1 MGNGLVGPPF
11 SHLPLMVVP
20 ARGATLTVGGLPHGQ
35 DGHECPAGAAVLAPP
50 RRMTWSGRM
59 TVHKRTILIAGGDAD
74 GQARLAAPVAAA
86 GYAVA
91 VANGADALTL
101 VSRTDGD
108 AVVVD
113 VTRLTPEAAVAL
125 VRAMRAVTATTAR
138 PHGAARRRDG
148 TGGPRRGGGDPAQ
161 MLPEVMAGDH
171 KDVRR
176 AGLHGPALSLP
187 PGGRPRRPCHLA
199 ALS

>member
-1 MGNGLVGPPF
+1 M
-11 SHLPLMVVP
+11 
-20 ARGATLTVGGLPHGQ
+20 
-35 DGHECPAGAAVLAPP
+35 
-50 RRMTWSGRM
+50 
-59 TVHKRTILIAGGDAD
+59 HKRTILIAGGDAD

-148 TGGPRRGGGDPAQ
+148 TGGPRRGAGDPAQ

-171 KDVRR
+171 KDVRH